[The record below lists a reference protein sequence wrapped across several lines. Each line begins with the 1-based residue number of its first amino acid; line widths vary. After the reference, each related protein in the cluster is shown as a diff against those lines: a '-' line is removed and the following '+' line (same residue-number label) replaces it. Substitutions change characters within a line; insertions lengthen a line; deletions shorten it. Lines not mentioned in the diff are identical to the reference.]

1 MPLAFPP
8 LVLEYPRALRLFLLD
23 AASQPRGGQ
32 TLILWKHRRVV
43 EVVEPLHPR
52 HQRLAIAGHLA
63 HRGVALQLQQP
74 DPVAH
79 RGGEEKVHHRAVLEL
94 VPREVHRDQLNARP
108 ESLDGGDLSQLVVHR
123 DERGER
129 RVVPE
134 ALQGDDLVI
143 ADVKGGQRDESRRAV
158 EVAQAILRDVEA
170 PQPVQVEEALEIVDG
185 VALEVQGLQAGVLLE
200 VCDLRDALAVQVEH
214 VVELGGV
221 RVAAMRARY
230 SRGQSGRA
238 QLWSGTREVPTSTI
252 SFWGIGCAR
261 VGSR

>member
-1 MPLAFPP
+1 M
-8 LVLEYPRALRLFLLD
+8 
-23 AASQPRGGQ
+23 
-32 TLILWKHRRVV
+32 
-43 EVVEPLHPR
+43 
-52 HQRLAIAGHLA
+52 
-63 HRGVALQLQQP
+63 
-74 DPVAH
+74 
-79 RGGEEKVHHRAVLEL
+79 
-94 VPREVHRDQLNARP
+94 
-108 ESLDGGDLSQLVVHR
+108 
-123 DERGER
+123 
-129 RVVPE
+129 
-134 ALQGDDLVI
+134 
-143 ADVKGGQRDESRRAV
+143 
-158 EVAQAILRDVEA
+158 
-170 PQPVQVEEALEIVDG
+170 EEALEIVDG